1 MEELTNKEIQRRR
14 MMAYFI
20 EAASGII
27 EQEGVENLSLRKV
40 AKAAGYNSATLY
52 NYFKDIEHL
61 SVMASMK
68 YLRDYTLDLANHRY
82 SDDPLECF
90 LEIWDIFCD
99 NACKYPR
106 IFYTIFFNK
115 HSNELNDTIREY
127 YKIFP
132 EELGQQRGIVNQM
145 LLGQTILERDMA
157 IITPVVEA
165 GYLTRE
171 EAEFVNEIIISCYKE
186 ILSRKC
192 SNPGSMDAAH
202 MKAKVR
208 AIIRWVIPKK

>member
-20 EAASGII
+20 EAASRII

-68 YLRDYTLDLANHRY
+68 YLRDYTVDLANHTY
-82 SDDPLECF
+82 SSDPLECF
-90 LEIWDIFCD
+90 MEIWDIFCD

-132 EELGQQRGIVNQM
+132 EELGRQSGLVNKM

-157 IITPVVEA
+157 IMVPLVEN
-165 GYLTRE
+165 GYLEQE

-186 ILSRKC
+186 ILYRKC
-192 SNPGSMDAAH
+192 NDPNATDAAQ

-208 AIIRWVIPKK
+208 AIIRRLIPQK